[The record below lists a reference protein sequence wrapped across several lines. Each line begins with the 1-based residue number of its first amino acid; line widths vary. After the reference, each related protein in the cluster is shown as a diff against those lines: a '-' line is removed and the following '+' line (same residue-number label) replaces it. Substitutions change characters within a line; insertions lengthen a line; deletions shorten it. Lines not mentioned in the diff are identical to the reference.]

1 MLMTPLNTAIP
12 SMRRVLSRNPSATG
26 SSDERIEKGLEA
38 RGLAM
43 VPRAST
49 LAELIRCASRTM
61 RKSFFPVLRYPP
73 FFLARMRRPR
83 KFSNSSRNRAANG
96 DEFVRLITSLLSRIS
111 RGMG

>member
-61 RKSFFPVLRYPP
+61 RKRFSLFFDIHH
-73 FFLARMRRPR
+73 FFWQECDDP
-83 KFSNSSRNRAANG
+83 K
-96 DEFVRLITSLLSRIS
+96 I
-111 RGMG
+111 